1 MTTSIVILTHN
12 QLSLTQACIESIRAF
27 TPPSPYEL
35 IVVDNASTDGTVD
48 WLKQQPDVRLI
59 ANSENVGFP
68 RGCNQGMRLATGD
81 RLLLLNNDTV
91 VTPRWLEQL
100 TACLKSDER
109 IGAVGPVTNHAS
121 YFSAVQVSYRN
132 REEMLTFA
140 EDYNRSDPSRWEERA
155 KLIGYCL
162 LLKREAYET
171 VGELDE
177 RYSPGNFEDDDYCIR
192 LRLAGYRLMLCT
204 DTFIHHEGS
213 ATFRQDMD
221 RYQQS
226 IQRNA
231 VHFTEKWGYNPNVF
245 HIRQDLIGWI
255 EEPRERPLRILEL
268 ECAGGATLL
277 ELKDRYPNAELFGIE
292 RDGHAAEL
300 ASLVASVTV
309 GEPEF
314 VRFPEPHGS
323 FDYILFGDALEHHGK
338 PIDLLR
344 QYVPYLKDDGKLIA
358 RVPNVSHYA
367 VIRNLLRGEWAGSE
381 DHSPLRYYTLAS
393 LTRMFRMTGLHH
405 LECRGQTNGKPPP
418 RDEHWIR
425 EMARKEG
432 SSMIDHWMSSHF
444 LVRGHLTALSPGV
457 PNSPGYPRLKR
468 LIRRL
473 EWDIDPNRTAEEIA
487 NLFLAEEARL
497 LDAARVLERAVADKA
512 ATAGKLARILHE
524 RGIAASE
531 RQAIN
536 ALLGGKTD
544 A

>member
-1 MTTSIVILTHN
+1 MTTSIVILTRN
-12 QLSLTQACIESIRAF
+12 QLALTQACIESIRRY
-27 TPPSPYEL
+27 TPPEPYEL
-35 IVVDNASTDGTVD
+35 IVVDNASNDGTVE
-48 WLKQQPDVRLI
+48 WLKKQPDVRLI
-59 ANSENVGFP
+59 ANRENVGFP
-68 RGCNQGMRLATGD
+68 RGCNQGMRQATGD

-100 TACLKSDER
+100 IACLESDET
-109 IGAVGPVTNHAS
+109 IGAVGPVTNSAS
-121 YFSAVQVSYRN
+121 YYTAVQVSYRD
-132 REEMLTFA
+132 REEMFAFA
-140 EDYNRSDPSRWEERA
+140 EDYNRSNPSGWEERT

-162 LLKREAYET
+162 LLKRAAYET
-171 VGELDE
+171 VGELDV

-226 IQRNA
+226 YQRSA

-245 HIRQDLIGWI
+245 HIRHDMIGWI
-255 EEPRERPLRILEL
+255 DEPRERPLRILEL

-300 ASLVASVTV
+300 ASLVASVIT

-314 VRFPEPHGS
+314 VRVPVPPGS
-323 FDYILFGDALEHHGK
+323 FDYILFGDALEHHGN
-338 PIDLLR
+338 PVDLLR

-358 RVPNVSHYA
+358 RVSNVAHFS
-367 VIRNLLRGEWAGSE
+367 VIRNLLRGEWSGSE
-381 DHSPLRYYTLAS
+381 DRSQLRFYTLAS
-393 LTRMFRMTGLHH
+393 LTRMFQMAGLHH
-405 LECRGQTNGKPPP
+405 LECRGQTNGKPSP

-432 SSMIDHWMSSHF
+432 SSMVDHWMSSHF
-444 LVRGHLTALSPGV
+444 IVRGHLTCLSPGA
-457 PNSPGYPRLKR
+457 PNSPGYSRLKR
-468 LIRRL
+468 LVRRL
-473 EWDIDPNRTAEEIA
+473 EWEIDPSRTTAELA
-487 NLFLAEEARL
+487 DLFLAEEARL
-497 LDAARVLERAVADKA
+497 LDAARILERAVADKA
-512 ATAGKLARILHE
+512 AMAGKLARILCE
-524 RGIAASE
+524 RGVAASE
-531 RQAIN
+531 QQTIR
-536 ALLGGKTD
+536 ALLGGQPD

>member
-1 MTTSIVILTHN
+1 MTTSIIILTHN
-12 QLSLTQACIESIRAF
+12 QLALTQSCIESVRRF
-27 TPPSPYEL
+27 TAPSTYEL
-35 IVVDNASTDGTVD
+35 IVVDNGSTDGTAE
-48 WLKQQPDVRLI
+48 WLSRQPDVRLI
-59 ANSENVGFP
+59 ANRDNAGFP
-68 RGCNQGMRLATGD
+68 RGCNQGMRLASGD

-100 TACLKSDER
+100 NACLDSDER
-109 IGAVGPVTNHAS
+109 IGAAGPVTNRAS
-121 YFSAVQVSYRN
+121 YFSSVDVSYRN

-140 EDYNRSDPSRWEERA
+140 EDYNRSDPSKWEERA

-162 LLKREAYET
+162 LLKREAYEA

-192 LRLAGYRLMLCT
+192 LRMAGYRLMLCT

-213 ATFRQDMD
+213 ATFRQDMK

-226 IQRNA
+226 IQHSA
-231 VHFTEKWGYNPNVF
+231 VQFAEKWGYSPNVF
-245 HIRQDLIGWI
+245 HIRHDLIGWI
-255 EEPRERPLRILEL
+255 EEPREKPLRILEL

-292 RDGHAAEL
+292 RDEHAAQL
-300 ASLVASVTV
+300 ASLVAPVTV
-309 GEPEF
+309 GDPES
-314 VRFPEPHGS
+314 VRFAERSGS
-323 FDYILFGDALEHHGK
+323 FDYILFGDALSRHGK

-367 VIRNLLRGEWAGSE
+367 IIRNLMRGEWSGSD

-418 RDEHWIR
+418 RDERWIAD
-425 EMARKEG
+425 MARREG
-432 SSMIDHWMSSHF
+432 SSMIDHWLSSHF
-444 LVRGHLTALSPGV
+444 IVRGHLTALSPGV
-457 PNSPGYPRLKR
+457 PNSVGYPRLKK
-468 LIRRL
+468 LVRRL
-473 EWDIDPNRTAEEIA
+473 EWGIDPARTAAEIA
-487 NLFLAEEARL
+487 DLFHAEEARL
-497 LDAARVLERAVADKA
+497 LDAARILERTAADKP
-512 ATAGKLARILHE
+512 ATARKLARILHE
-524 RGIAASE
+524 CGWAASE
-531 RQAIN
+531 QQTIR
-536 ALLGGKTD
+536 ALLGGKPD